1 MAASPHVL
9 INDVTAPGPDINPDN
24 TGNPNYPSGANVTPG
39 HTISIRLASADSVG
53 QWTLR
58 VVGTDE
64 QTIIPALAGVDPI
77 TGIVSTPSTVVTF
90 AVPPGVAGRAYIFQ
104 SMVNNGGPAYTTTFG
119 VYTLTGDLFRVAAVG
134 ERFENDPIFGWART
148 LTQFIKR
155 GGGGGGAPTGLAWDG
170 PLR

>member
-24 TGNPNYPSGANVTPG
+24 TGNPSYPSGANVTPG

-119 VYTLTGDLFRVAAVG
+119 VYTLTGDLFRVAAG
-134 ERFENDPIFGWART
+134 KW
-148 LTQFIKR
+148 L
-155 GGGGGGAPTGLAWDG
+155 
-170 PLR
+170 PLLRRMGSLKSHVCDQSRWRWTPSSTNCQWS